1 MTEIAGQAMAAAKS
15 SFRALK
21 IVAVLG
27 YVVGVL
33 GVTGSPQAAV
43 ADKPVAGKTV
53 HFPDG
58 YWSGLPET
66 GPDKK
71 VRQCVLVAKRTRSA
85 GGEGVDTNLSLTIG
99 HGSGLAVAISDEKLP
114 PESILDD
121 QAEVVVG

>member
-1 MTEIAGQAMAAAKS
+1 MVATSVRFRTLIVGALFVGAVIVGPLPGSGSARAATAAA
-15 SFRALK
+15 
-21 IVAVLG
+21 
-27 YVVGVL
+27 
-33 GVTGSPQAAV
+33 PE
-43 ADKPVAGKTV
+43 KPVAGKTV

-71 VRQCVLVAKRTRSA
+71 VRQCVLVAKRRRSA